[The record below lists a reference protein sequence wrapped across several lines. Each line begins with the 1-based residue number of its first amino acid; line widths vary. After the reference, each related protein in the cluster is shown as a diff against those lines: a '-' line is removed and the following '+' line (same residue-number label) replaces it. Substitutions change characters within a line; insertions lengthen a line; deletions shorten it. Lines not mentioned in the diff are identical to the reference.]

1 VRGLALVLFVVVGCT
16 PNTEQHAHTIP
27 KAEARMPVLSPQ
39 DRDFLERA
47 AEGSNAEI
55 AMGVLARTHALQ
67 PAVSAFGERMI
78 ADHTAINQRL
88 AAIAKRHRTE
98 PPTGLGDH
106 QASFDRVVDLYRKPF
121 DDEYMR
127 VMVDDHNAAF
137 ELFRAQ
143 ASGGNDPD
151 LKAFAAQTLPAIAAH
166 LEHAKTMAPPLTRQ

>member
-1 VRGLALVLFVVVGCT
+1 MRRLLLVLLVLGACS
-16 PNTEQHAHTIP
+16 PNTEQRAHTIP
-27 KAEARMPVLSPQ
+27 SVEARMPVLSPQ

-55 AMGVLARTHALQ
+55 AMGVLARSHALR
-67 PAVSAFGERMI
+67 PEVSAFGERMI

-88 AAIAKRHRTE
+88 AAIARRHRTE
-98 PPTGLGDH
+98 PPTGLGEN

-137 ELFRAQ
+137 ELFRSE
-143 ASGGNDPD
+143 ASGGNDPE
-151 LKAFAAQTLPAIAAH
+151 LKSFAAQTLPAIAAH
-166 LEHAKTMAPPLTRQ
+166 LEHAKTLAPPQTKQ